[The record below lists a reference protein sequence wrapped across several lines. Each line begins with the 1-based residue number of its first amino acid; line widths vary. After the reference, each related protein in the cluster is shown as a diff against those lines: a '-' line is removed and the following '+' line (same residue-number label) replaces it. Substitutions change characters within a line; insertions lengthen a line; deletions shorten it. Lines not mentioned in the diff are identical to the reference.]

1 MSFGTTMIVILSG
14 LDVTLRVTLY
24 SLLYGL
30 PFALLFGA
38 LQYRAGSWRRWI
50 VTAIIE
56 FWRSS
61 SVVILLFFFFY
72 VLPAF
77 DLKLSAMSVSSLVL
91 GINIGAYGSQV
102 VRGALQSVERGQI
115 EAGLSLGLPRLKV
128 LLLVEFPQA
137 VRLMIPTFINET
149 IQLTLSC
156 RPATVAACS
165 RPLPLATTSGCASP
179 RRDGSIRRSVT
190 LPAAGAVLASSQ
202 RWGGCGGSPG
212 TSLRTRW
219 RLPERKHRKA
229 FHRGHR
235 NAWAR

>member
-1 MSFGTTMIVILSG
+1 MSFGATMIVILSG

-149 IQLTLSC
+149 IQLTKETALVS
-156 RPATVAACS
+156 
-165 RPLPLATTSGCASP
+165 L
-179 RRDGSIRRSVT
+179 VT
-190 LPAAGAVLASSQ
+190 LSDMTFKAKEVSQ
-202 RWGGCGGSPG
+202 LHYQPVQVYTALLCAYFLVCYPIAFLGR
-212 TSLRTRW
+212 RV
-219 RLPERKHRKA
+219 ERKLNAVGGFSRA
-229 FHRGHR
+229 F
-235 NAWAR
+235 